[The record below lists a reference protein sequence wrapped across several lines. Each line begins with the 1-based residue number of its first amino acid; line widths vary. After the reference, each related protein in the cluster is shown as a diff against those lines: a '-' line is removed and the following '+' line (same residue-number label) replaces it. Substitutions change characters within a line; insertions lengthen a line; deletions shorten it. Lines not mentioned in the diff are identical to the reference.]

1 MLIIYG
7 TRKKLKLDR
16 NLGRGVCPNCHHDVE
31 RSLAR
36 EKFAVTLFY
45 IPVLGWTSKRLIV
58 CPCCGDSEV
67 LTGGQY
73 KELKNA

>member
-1 MLIIYG
+1 MFILYG
-7 TRKKLKLDR
+7 SRKKIKVDKS
-16 NLGRGVCPNCHHDVE
+16 LGVSVCPNCHHAVE

-36 EKFAVTLFY
+36 EKTALTVFY
-45 IPVLGWTSKRLIV
+45 IPVIGWTSKRLVV

-67 LTGGQY
+67 LTGARY

>member
-1 MLIIYG
+1 MVIIYG
-7 TRKKLKLDR
+7 SKKKLKLDKE
-16 NLGRGVCPNCHHDVE
+16 LGRCVCPNCHHQVE

-36 EKFAVTLFY
+36 EKTYITLFY
-45 IPVLGWTSKRLIV
+45 LPILGWTSKKFIL

-67 LTGGQY
+67 LTGAKY